1 MKPSMIIGQ
10 YYKIVKKLGVGGF
23 GETYIAEDSR
33 RLGSQC
39 VIKKL
44 IFKSNNQDELKKAQE
59 LFYREAKTLMNLG
72 KHDQIPYLIAYF
84 SEDQEFYLVQEYI
97 EGDSLEDEI
106 SSRGKF
112 EEQEVIEFLLGI
124 LPVLEYIHKK
134 QVIHRDIKPSNI
146 LRRDRDKKFILIDF
160 GGVKAPLLS
169 SSQLPNLSGG
179 NLTKIFTSGYTP
191 KEQMDG
197 YPEFNSDIYALGMTV
212 IKALTGI
219 EPKDISRNS
228 STKMLAWRTKANN
241 VGDQLAAIIDKM
253 IQENHIDRYKNVEE
267 ILEDLHHLGKT
278 VVITKSRVSVLRSV
292 INTQIPMVNI
302 PLGKFLMI
310 LVMITGFI
318 WGFNLLRARVFDS
331 HPDPKPMES
340 PIPNPSP
347 SPSSPDPEN
356 EGGIFL
362 RPDNLKKN

>member
-1 MKPSMIIGQ
+1 
-10 YYKIVKKLGVGGF
+10 
-23 GETYIAEDSR
+23 
-33 RLGSQC
+33 
-39 VIKKL
+39 
-44 IFKSNNQDELKKAQE
+44 
-59 LFYREAKTLMNLG
+59 
-72 KHDQIPYLIAYF
+72 
-84 SEDQEFYLVQEYI
+84 
-97 EGDSLEDEI
+97 
-106 SSRGKF
+106 
-112 EEQEVIEFLLGI
+112 
-124 LPVLEYIHKK
+124 
-134 QVIHRDIKPSNI
+134 
-146 LRRDRDKKFILIDF
+146 
-160 GGVKAPLLS
+160 
-169 SSQLPNLSGG
+169 
-179 NLTKIFTSGYTP
+179 
-191 KEQMDG
+191 
-197 YPEFNSDIYALGMTV
+197 

-241 VGDQLAAIIDKM
+241 VGDQLAAIIDRM
-253 IQENHIDRYKNVEE
+253 IQENHTDRYTNVEE

-278 VVITKSRVSVLRSV
+278 VVINNSRVSVLRSA

-318 WGFNLLRARVFDS
+318 WGFNLLRAIFFDS
-331 HPDPKPMES
+331 PPPPPPHQKPSES

>member
-44 IFKSNNQDELKKAQE
+44 IFKSNNQEELKKAQE
-59 LFYREAKTLMNLG
+59 LFNREAQTLVNLG
-72 KHDQIPYLIAYF
+72 KHDQIPYLLAYF
-84 SEDQEFYLVQEYI
+84 LDNQEFYLVQEYI
-97 EGDSLEDEI
+97 EGNSLEEEI
-106 SSRGKF
+106 RNRGKF

-146 LRRDRDKKFILIDF
+146 LRRDRDKKIILIDF
-160 GGVKAPLLS
+160 GGVKAPLLTS
-169 SSQLPNLSGG
+169 SKLPNLSGG
-179 NLTKIFTSGYTP
+179 NLTKIYTSGYTP

-212 IKALTGI
+212 INALTGI

-228 STKMLAWRTKANN
+228 STKLLAWRTKSND
-241 VGDQLAAIIDKM
+241 VGDQLAAIIDRM
-253 IQENHIDRYKNVEE
+253 IQENHTDRYKNVEE
-267 ILEDLHHLGKT
+267 ILEDLHHLEKT
-278 VVITKSRVSVLRSV
+278 VVINHSRVSVLRSA

-318 WGFNLLRARVFDS
+318 WGFNLL
-331 HPDPKPMES
+331 KPSKS

-347 SPSSPDPEN
+347 SPSSPPEN
-356 EGGIFL
+356 GGEIFL

>member
-1 MKPSMIIGQ
+1 MKPSIIIGQ

-44 IFKSNNQDELKKAQE
+44 TFKSNNQDELEKAQE
-59 LFYREAKTLMNLG
+59 LFYREAKTLKDLG
-72 KHDQIPYLIAYF
+72 KHDQIPYLSAYF

-97 EGDSLEDEI
+97 EGDSLEEEI

-112 EEQEVIEFLLGI
+112 KEQEVIEFLLGI

-146 LRRDRDKKFILIDF
+146 LHRDQDKKFILIDF

-169 SSQLPNLSGG
+169 NSTLPNSSGG
-179 NLTKIFTSGYTP
+179 NLTKIFTIGYTP

-228 STKMLAWRTKANN
+228 SNKMLAWRTKANN
-241 VGDQLAAIIDKM
+241 VGDQLAAIIDRM
-253 IQENHIDRYKNVEE
+253 IQENHTDRYTNVEE

-278 VVITKSRVSVLRSV
+278 VVINNSQVSVLRSA

-318 WGFNLLRARVFDS
+318 WGFNLLRAIVFDL
-331 HPDPKPMES
+331 HPHQKPIES
-340 PIPNPSP
+340 PIPKPSP